1 MARLRPAIV
10 LGVVVV
16 LAALLPAV
24 PALLAPGLPGLKDP
38 TGLTGKG
45 LVAREAVPTRVV
57 RLEADGRPRAYLLA
71 EARRAERG
79 SDPGLLLVLP
89 AANRTVA
96 QTYEQ
101 LGLDAWR
108 DHGLAVAVASPLDNW
123 NAGTCCGDAAAQG
136 VDDVAALAAITT
148 DAVRRS
154 GADRRRVAVL
164 GYSTGALMVYRLLC
178 EGALPVRA
186 AVEVAGTLATSCD
199 ERRDMPPVLALH
211 GQDDATVPLAG
222 STAVVPILGIAPM
235 SVRVAV
241 GQLSTVAGCAA
252 GEADDCPVRLVEVP
266 GAGHRWEDLQPL
278 PTIAT
283 FLADNVPGVR

>member
-24 PALLAPGLPGLKDP
+24 PALLAPGLPGLQDA
-38 TGLTGKG
+38 TGLNGKG

-57 RLEADGRPRAYLLA
+57 RLDAGGRPRAYLLA

-123 NAGTCCGDAAAQG
+123 NAGTCCGDAASRG

-178 EGALPVRA
+178 EGALSLRA

-199 ERRDMPPVLALH
+199 ERRDLPAVLALH
-211 GQDDATVPLAG
+211 GQEDATVPLAG
-222 STAVVPILGIAPM
+222 SAAVVPILGVAPM
-235 SVRVAV
+235 SVRAAV
-241 GQLSTVAGCAA
+241 GQLSAAGGCVAGGA
-252 GEADDCPVRLVEVP
+252 DCPVRLVEVP